1 MYRRVNQ
8 CASVNQ
14 LAVAIVRYFCV
25 SAIEPYLYTTPLAH
39 SSTCSRNGGDGSER
53 FTLSAGF
60 PPREVLQASDS
71 LVDAGLVGAAIVQK
85 SC

>member
-1 MYRRVNQ
+1 VNQ

-14 LAVAIVRYFCV
+14 LAVAIV
-25 SAIEPYLYTTPLAH
+25 
-39 SSTCSRNGGDGSER
+39 RNGGDGSER

-60 PPREVLQASDS
+60 PPREVLEASDS

>member
-1 MYRRVNQ
+1 M
-8 CASVNQ
+8 SPQ
-14 LAVAIVRYFCV
+14 LNLIF
-25 SAIEPYLYTTPLAH
+25 TPLLSLIH
-39 SSTCSRNGGDGSER
+39 VSTCSRNGGDGTER